1 VSLFSKV
8 VRSVAAV
15 PEDERGPWPYLLGVL
30 TVGLTS
36 GIVVAIGP
44 KLTVAD
50 ASMLHL
56 LPILLS
62 AVRFGMFPSIA
73 TSVIAAFSCNFFFT
87 RPYFGLGF
95 ADIHDML
102 TLVVFVVTA
111 VTLSYWTGKAHRHAE
126 VLRRQAE
133 EARRHERETELLYR
147 VSARITG
154 LTEAADIV
162 RAAAAELGPERALT
176 LALPAEG
183 APPDAAPAPHGR
195 TLKLV
200 VDGAEI
206 GTLGFVPDPTWTET
220 MPRAI
225 ADEIARAIER
235 AGHIEARERA
245 RALDQAAKLH
255 AALLSSVSHDFRTPL
270 TTIIG
275 AASSLRDSAA
285 SFTPAD
291 RQELLRTIQESGERL
306 FRYVVNLLSISR
318 LDAGALAPNRDW
330 LELVDIVGTAL
341 GHFTPAAERTR
352 VALDIPPGL
361 PLVRVDDVL
370 IEQVVLNL
378 LDNAVKYSPPASTIL
393 VAAHEDADGVTLEVT
408 NATRDP
414 PPDLSR
420 LFERFYRP
428 DVRPGTEG
436 TGLGLSI
443 CKGLVEANGGT
454 IETRRTDGAITF
466 AVRFPVSARARRL
479 AAELADD

>member
-1 VSLFSKV
+1 MSFFGDI
-8 VRSVAAV
+8 VRSVGAV
-15 PEDERGPWPYLLGVL
+15 PEDERGPWPYVLGVL
-30 TVGLTS
+30 SVGLTS

-44 KLTVAD
+44 ALTVAD

-62 AVRFGMFPSIA
+62 AVRFGMVPSIA
-73 TSVIAAFSCNFFFT
+73 TSVVAAFSCNFFFS

-95 ADIHDML
+95 ADVHDLL

-126 VLRRQAE
+126 VLRRQADAAE
-133 EARRHERETELLYR
+133 RRERETELLYR
-147 VSARITG
+147 ISARVTG
-154 LTEAADIV
+154 LSGAADIA
-162 RAAAAELGPERALT
+162 RAASAELGPARALT
-176 LALPAEG
+176 LTLAGEAPPPAPDARRRTLPVVVEG
-183 APPDAAPAPHGR
+183 A
-195 TLKLV
+195 
-200 VDGAEI
+200 EF
-206 GTLGFVPDPTWTET
+206 GTLGLVPDPAWTGTTPE
-220 MPRAI
+220 AI

-235 AGHIEARERA
+235 ARHVEARERA
-245 RALDQAAKLH
+245 RALDRAAKLH

-275 AASSLRDSAA
+275 AASSLRDEMA
-285 SFTPAD
+285 SFTPAARD
-291 RQELLRTIQESGERL
+291 EMLRTIQESGERL
-306 FRYVVNLLSISR
+306 FRYVVNLLSVSR
-318 LDAGALAPNRDW
+318 LDAGALALNRDW
-330 LELVDIVGTAL
+330 LDLGDLVGTAL
-341 GHFTPAAERTR
+341 GHLTPGTARAR
-352 VALDIPPGL
+352 VALDIAPGL

-378 LDNAVKYSPPASTIL
+378 LDNAAKYSPPETPIRLAVREEGDRVIL
-393 VAAHEDADGVTLEVT
+393 AVS
-408 NATRDP
+408 NATRGP
-414 PPDLSR
+414 PPDAAR

-454 IETRRTDGAITF
+454 IAARPAPGAIAF
-466 AVRFPVSARARRL
+466 EVSFPVSAAARRL

>member
-1 VSLFSKV
+1 MPLFSQI
-8 VRSVAAV
+8 VRTIAAI
-15 PEDERGPWPYLLGVL
+15 PEDERGPRPYVLGVL

-44 KLTVAD
+44 RLTVAD
-50 ASMLHL
+50 VSMLHL

-73 TSVIAAFSCNFFFT
+73 TSVVAALSCNFFFS

-95 ADIHDML
+95 ADVHDLL

-126 VLRRQAE
+126 VLRRQAD

-147 VSARITG
+147 ISARITG
-154 LTEAADIV
+154 LTETADIV
-162 RAAAAELGPERALT
+162 QAAAAELGPDRALT
-176 LALPAEG
+176 LDAPAEL
-183 APPDAAPAPHGR
+183 APADGMP
-195 TLKLV
+195 LV
-200 VDGAEI
+200 VDGANV
-206 GTLGFVPDPTWTET
+206 GTLSLKPDPAWTAD

-225 ADEIARAIER
+225 AGEIARAIER

-245 RALDQAAKLH
+245 RALDRAAKLH

-275 AASSLRDSAA
+275 AASTLRDSAA
-285 SFTPAD
+285 SFTPGN
-291 RQELLRTIQESGERL
+291 RQELLRTIQELGERL

-330 LELVDIVGTAL
+330 TELSDIVGAAL
-341 GHFTPAAERTR
+341 DHLTPASARAR
-352 VALDIPPGL
+352 ILLDMPSDM

-378 LDNAVKYSPPASTIL
+378 LDNAVKYSPPATPIR
-393 VAAHEDADGVTLEVT
+393 VTGREDAEGVTLEVT
-408 NATRDP
+408 NATREP
-414 PPDLSR
+414 PPDTSR

-428 DVRPGTEG
+428 DVRPATEG

-454 IETRRTDGAITF
+454 IEARRTDGRITF
-466 AVRFPVSARARRL
+466 AVRIPIPVTARRL

>member
-1 VSLFSKV
+1 M
-8 VRSVAAV
+8 

-30 TVGLTS
+30 SVGLTS

-44 KLTVAD
+44 TLTVAD

-73 TSVIAAFSCNFFFT
+73 TSVVAAFSCNFFFT

-95 ADIHDML
+95 ADVHDLL

-126 VLRRQAE
+126 VLRRQAD
-133 EARRHERETELLYR
+133 EARRRERETELLYR
-147 VSARITG
+147 INARVTG
-154 LTEAADIV
+154 LTEPADIA
-162 RAAAAELGPERALT
+162 RAAAAELGPERAVTLT
-176 LALPAEG
+176 LAGENAPAPAPGSVALPVLAEG
-183 APPDAAPAPHGR
+183 AE
-195 TLKLV
+195 V
-200 VDGAEI
+200 
-206 GTLGFVPDPTWTET
+206 GTLRLVPEPGWTEG
-220 MPRAI
+220 MPGAL
-225 ADEIARAIER
+225 AEEIARAIER
-235 AGHIEARERA
+235 ARHVEARERA
-245 RALDQAAKLH
+245 RALDRAAKLH

-275 AASSLRDSAA
+275 AASSLRDERA
-285 SFTPAD
+285 SFTAEG
-291 RQELLRTIQESGERL
+291 REELLRTIQELGERL
-306 FRYVVNLLSISR
+306 FRYVVNLLSVSR
-318 LDAGALAPNRDW
+318 LDAGALALNRDW
-330 LELVDIVGTAL
+330 LDLGDLAGTAL
-341 GHFTPAAERTR
+341 GHLAPAASRAR
-352 VALDIPPGL
+352 VVLDIAPGL
-361 PLVRVDDVL
+361 PLVHVDNVL

-378 LDNAVKYSPPASTIL
+378 LDNAVKYSPPATPIR
-393 VAAHEDADGVTLEVT
+393 VAAREDADRVALEVT
-408 NATRDP
+408 NATLDP
-414 PPDLSR
+414 PPDLSH

-454 IETRRTDGAITF
+454 IVARPAAGTITF
-466 AVRFPVSARARRL
+466 SVSFPVSAAARRL